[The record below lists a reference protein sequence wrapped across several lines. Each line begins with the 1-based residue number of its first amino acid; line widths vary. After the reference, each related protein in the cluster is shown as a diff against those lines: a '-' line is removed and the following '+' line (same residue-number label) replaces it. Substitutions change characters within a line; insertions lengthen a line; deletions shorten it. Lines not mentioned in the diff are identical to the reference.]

1 MELLKSYLSDFSDAE
16 YKKGFDMMDD
26 VRKSAVMRLR
36 SDKDKRRSVLGEILA
51 RKGISKICGIPEAEI
66 RFERTEN
73 GKPYAVNA
81 DIRFSISH
89 SKDIVICA
97 LSEGEIGADAE
108 LVRDIDLRIAKFACT
123 DADFEYLYE
132 IEDENER
139 NLRFFKIWTAKEAYV
154 KYCGTGISYLKDI
167 NFKDIEKNCQFS
179 LDGEYMIAIYRVI

>member
-1 MELLKSYLSDFSDAE
+1 MKLLKAYLSELSEEEYERGFGMMSDE
-16 YKKGFDMMDD
+16 
-26 VRKSAVMRLR
+26 RKSAVLRLR
-36 SDKDKRRSVLGEILA
+36 SDKDKRRSVLGELLA
-51 RKGISKICGIPEAEI
+51 RKGISELYGIPEEEI
-66 RFERTEN
+66 SFARTEN
-73 GKPYAVNA
+73 GKPYTVNA

-123 DADFEYLYE
+123 NADFEYLYE
-132 IEDENER
+132 VEDENER

-167 NFKDIEKNCQFS
+167 NFKDIEKSCHFS
-179 LDGEYMIAIYRVI
+179 RDGEYMIAIYRVI